1 MFYLL
6 PPGLSALYEKVLGKS
21 NMFAGVSVHKAIELE
36 LNWIA
41 CHIEHLPGVRLLS
54 ACSWD
59 PSEDDI
65 VIAHVDAATSTG
77 LGIYFPQLDLA
88 FQCAI
93 SELPPSSHINYLE
106 LLAVSSAV
114 HAATK
119 MDPPPTHL
127 AVFSDSS
134 FAVDV
139 FNTLCAKPGFNTIV
153 MATVDDLINHGIDLR
168 VVHVAGAS
176 NSVADAI
183 SRFNNQA
190 AQTLVPDLSIL
201 PFLPPR
207 NVLGAAQQ

>member
-1 MFYLL
+1 
-6 PPGLSALYEKVLGKS
+6 
-21 NMFAGVSVHKAIELE
+21 MFAGVSVNKAIELE
-36 LNWIA
+36 LKWLAN
-41 CHIEHLPGVRLLS
+41 HIEHLPGIRLLS

-65 VIAHVDAATSTG
+65 VIAHVDAATTAG

-93 SELPPSSHINYLE
+93 SELPADSHINYLE

-119 MDPPPTHL
+119 MDHPPARL

-134 FAVDV
+134 FTVDV
-139 FNTLCAKPGFNTIV
+139 FNTLCAKPPFNAIL

-168 VVHVAGAS
+168 VVHVAGTS
-176 NSVADAI
+176 NSMANTI
-183 SRFNNQA
+183 SRFNNNM
-190 AQTLVPDLSIL
+190 AQELVPDISIL

-207 NVLGAAQQ
+207 NALGAFKQ